1 MKKIITSIF
10 TLLVSL
16 NTMAESYIYL
26 TNNTDQP
33 LDLRIEQSG
42 SSLTKGEHWW
52 QLADSVPP
60 YGTVRFLETNRDTG
74 IKWGKTYYYDTYV
87 TAPDG
92 SEVILQQKL
101 KGTWNFSDIWHGVKQ
116 SPWYDDRGL
125 YSERQSFV
133 GKSSTVAFRAEYAR
147 VNGDDI
153 YYVIHPDPEYPQ
165 QGPSNELNVLAYN
178 VWALLPGLVSK
189 DVTDR
194 LTEIS
199 KRLEGF
205 DVVVF
210 SELFEN
216 SRREDFLDRIRGQFP
231 YQTRVVDRSG
241 SVEDGGVLI
250 VSRWPIEHEAQTTF
264 SSCDADDCMA
274 AKGVMYARI
283 NKNGQKYHVF
293 GSHTQAWTAP
303 ENQAT
308 RAHQFAE
315 MKSFIDQQGIAAEE
329 PVIIAGDLNVDKAHF
344 PSEYQAMLST
354 LNASEV
360 AQTAD
365 SYAYTADG
373 NVNAW
378 TDGRPEFLD
387 YVLTSN
393 AHLQPV
399 NGTSKVRV
407 PRSIAANVFTDYDL
421 SDHFAIEA
429 QLTFDTEI
437 NDSNTNQY
445 RELKVAGV
453 CMDTSN
459 NSANGNN
466 VFVHS
471 CWQPATWQKWLYET
485 STGFIRNQ
493 ANPHMCLDATNGN
506 SAGTSVKVWACEDHI
521 NLKWDFVGETI
532 RPRKNHDLVLDAFGT
547 HDGADLGLWTY
558 HGGVNQQWS
567 WGQ

>member
-1 MKKIITSIF
+1 MKKIIILMMVLFSPLTV
-10 TLLVSL
+10 L
-16 NTMAESYIYL
+16 AESYIYL
-26 TNNTDQP
+26 TNNTDQT
-33 LDLRIEQSG
+33 LQLRIQQSG
-42 SSLTKGEHWW
+42 SALIKGEHWW

-60 YGTVRFLETNRDTG
+60 YGTVRFLETNRDRG

-92 SEVILQQKL
+92 SEVVLQQKL
-101 KGTWNFSDIWHGVKQ
+101 KGTWNFSNIWHGVQQ

-125 YSERQSFV
+125 YSERMNFS

-147 VNGDDI
+147 TNGDDF
-153 YYVIHPDPEYPQ
+153 YYVIHPDVEYPQ
-165 QGPSNELNVLAYN
+165 QGGASELNVLAYN

-189 DVTDR
+189 DTTDR

-199 KRLEGF
+199 KQLQGF
-205 DVVVF
+205 DVVVL

-216 SRREDFLDRIRGQFP
+216 GRRADFLDRIRNEFP

-241 SVEDGGVLI
+241 SIEDGGVLI
-250 VSRWPIEHEAQTTF
+250 VSRWPIEYEAQTTF
-264 SSCDADDCMA
+264 SSCDSDDCMA

-283 NKNGQKYHVF
+283 NKAGRKYHVF
-293 GSHTQAWTAP
+293 GSHTQAWAAP

-315 MKSFIDQQGIAAEE
+315 MKGFIDQQSIPAHEA
-329 PVIIAGDLNVDKAHF
+329 VIIAGDLNVDKTRF

-360 AQTAD
+360 MQSAD

-393 AHLQPV
+393 AHLQPSAA
-399 NGTSKVRV
+399 TSKVRV
-407 PRSIAANVFTDYDL
+407 PRSIAASVFTDYDL

-429 QLTFDTEI
+429 ELVFD
-437 NDSNTNQY
+437 
-445 RELKVAGV
+445 A
-453 CMDTSN
+453 
-459 NSANGNN
+459 
-466 VFVHS
+466 
-471 CWQPATWQKWLYET
+471 P
-485 STGFIRNQ
+485 
-493 ANPHMCLDATNGN
+493 
-506 SAGTSVKVWACEDHI
+506 
-521 NLKWDFVGETI
+521 
-532 RPRKNHDLVLDAFGT
+532 
-547 HDGADLGLWTY
+547 
-558 HGGVNQQWS
+558 
-567 WGQ
+567 